1 MANLGKTF
9 STDSLPESTSYDPL
23 PEGWYT
29 ATIGGAEL
37 RSTKAGDGQ
46 YIAVKYVITGPSHQ
60 GRVVFGNLNISNPNP
75 QAEEIAFKQ
84 LGELMRSIGLKSVS
98 DTDQLIGGHCSIK
111 LSIRKQE
118 GYDPS
123 NDVKGFKAIEGS
135 VPPVAVAGAA
145 ATKPAASGAGAPPWA
160 K

>member
-1 MANLGKTF
+1 MAHLGKTF
-9 STDSLPESTSYDPL
+9 STDELPESTSYDPL

-46 YIAVKYVITGPSHQ
+46 YIAVKYVITGPTHQ
-60 GRVVFGNLNISNPNP
+60 GRIVFGNLNISNPNP
-75 QAEEIAFKQ
+75 QAEEIGRKQ
-84 LGELMRSIGLKSVS
+84 LGELMRAIGLNKVS

-118 GYDPS
+118 GYEPS
-123 NDVKGFKAIEGS
+123 NDVKGFKAVEGS
-135 VPPVAVAGAA
+135 VPPVAAA
-145 ATKPAASGAGAPPWA
+145 AKPAASGAGAPPWA
-160 K
+160 KK